1 MSTVS
6 PELQVKISQWR
17 LKAADGTL
25 TLEEMKEAIVH
36 LRAGRV
42 SAAYTAT
49 ATKRSKAIKAIPK
62 AEDLLAE
69 LDGL

>member
-1 MSTVS
+1 MSTIG
-6 PELQVKISQWR
+6 PELQMKISQWR

-25 TLEEMKEAIVH
+25 SLEEMKEAIAH

-42 SAAYTAT
+42 SAAYTADS
-49 ATKRSKAIKAIPK
+49 TKRKKAIREIPK
-62 AEDLLAE
+62 ADDLLAE